1 MKIFWAGAPTKV
13 DDYLIKNHGNRL
25 VTFAYPNDI
34 KNYLNRV
41 IKIESNIDQNIIIDC
56 GAFSVWNKGDY
67 IDLQNYIDFLV
78 QLKRNY
84 GCYFN
89 SMRFVTLD
97 VIPGAKNKIPTNEE
111 RKDAAEKG
119 LANLYVMLKT
129 FKYNELIHIYHMYE
143 NHNYIDKILENIDYI
158 GISPANDV
166 SSKTKMNWLTDVFD
180 YLPVVKT
187 HGFAV
192 TALNLMKEFPWYSV
206 DSTSFK
212 LSAGMGSIMTQW
224 GVFNISKE
232 SGKSVLNTRNIAVRN
247 GIKEYIKELGMDE
260 SELYTSDQARY
271 LINAKYMINLQLELN
286 ESGKDNIYKYSKL
299 QQSLF

>member
-34 KNYLNRV
+34 KNYLNKIV
-41 IKIESNIDQNIIIDC
+41 EIESKLDQNIIIDC
-56 GAFSVWNKGDY
+56 GAFSIWNKGGH

-78 QLKRNY
+78 QLRKKY
-84 GCYFN
+84 SCYFN

-97 VIPGAKNKIPTNEE
+97 VIPGAKNKVPTNEQ
-111 RKDAAEKG
+111 RKDAAKKG
-119 LANLYVMLKT
+119 LENLYVMLKT
-129 FKYNELIHIYHMYE
+129 FKYDELIHVYHMYE
-143 NHNYIDKILENIDYI
+143 NPDYIDTILENIDYI

-166 SSKTKMNWLTDVFD
+166 SSKTKRNWLIQVFD
-180 YLPVVKT
+180 YLPIVKT

-232 SGKSVLNTRNIAVRN
+232 SGKSVLNTSPAIKN

-260 SELYTSDQARY
+260 LELYTSDQARY

-286 ESGKDNIYKYSKL
+286 ESGKDTMYKYSKS